1 MAVVAR
7 FWSHDLFSP
16 ALFPQ
21 RNKSRPKRD
30 AQSPQKSAIRFW
42 EPRRKREEHFLR
54 GGFAAIRGKS
64 LRYGRNAFALLPPA
78 ILFYEPRNALSVFS
92 SCTIDPTL
100 PSAHNSS
107 QAATRPNIFE
117 RGSALKKMGENSF
130 FASFI
135 SPPLQENGSHA
146 PSFFFH
152 RQNSGP
158 KSSKQPFRHRNQR
171 SRQQAGKKKKR
182 KEEGVSVSPRPLD
195 PKS

>member
-1 MAVVAR
+1 MG
-7 FWSHDLFSP
+7 
-16 ALFPQ
+16 
-21 RNKSRPKRD
+21 
-30 AQSPQKSAIRFW
+30 
-42 EPRRKREEHFLR
+42 

-92 SCTIDPTL
+92 SCTNDPTL

-135 SPPLQENGSHA
+135 SPLQENGSHA
-146 PSFFFH
+146 PSFFSTDKTPAPKAAS
-152 RQNSGP
+152 NPSGTETNGHD
-158 KSSKQPFRHRNQR
+158 SKRGRRRRGKKKASPFRHAPLIPKADPQEERRRR
-171 SRQQAGKKKKR
+171 SNPFSSR
-182 KEEGVSVSPRPLD
+182 E
-195 PKS
+195 